1 MPVQSSPQKFMNRIE
16 NKEDRTLVDRFGAG
30 RFVITAEVV
39 PPVSCDPADLL
50 KKALPL
56 RKLADAVNV
65 TDSTNARAHLSSL
78 AAAAILIANGFEPIL
93 QITCRDR
100 NRIALQSDLLG
111 AAALGLRN
119 LLLLRGDHPS
129 AGDQPEAKPVF
140 DLDSPALIET
150 ARRLRDRGELPSG
163 RTISGRPRFLLGA
176 ADTPIDPPA
185 GWSPDALIR
194 KIAAGAQFAQTQFC
208 MDAGIVRRYVRCLA
222 DSGVPATFHLLIG
235 VAPLRSAGSARWMR
249 HNLPGT
255 IIPDAMI
262 KRIERAVDPKA
273 EGKRMCVEYLEEI
286 ADIPGVAGAHLMA
299 PGNEAALPEVIA
311 HAERIA
317 RRRMPA

>member
-1 MPVQSSPQKFMNRIE
+1 MNRIGE
-16 NKEDRTLVDRFGAG
+16 KDRPTLADRLDAG

-39 PPVSCDPADLL
+39 PPVSCDRADLL

-56 RKLADAVNV
+56 KDLADAVNV
-65 TDSTNARAHLSSL
+65 TDNTSARAHLGSL
-78 AAAAILIANGFEPIL
+78 AAAAILIENGFEPIL

-111 AAALGLRN
+111 AAAVGVRN

-129 AGDQPEAKPVF
+129 TGDQPHAKPVF
-140 DLDSPALIET
+140 DLDSRTLIET
-150 ARRLRDRGELPSG
+150 ARILRDRGELPSG
-163 RTISGRPRFLLGA
+163 RKVMGKPQFLLGA
-176 ADTPIDPPA
+176 ADTP
-185 GWSPDALIR
+185 
-194 KIAAGAQFAQTQFC
+194 QFC
-208 MDAGIVRRYVRCLA
+208 MDAGIVRRYVQCLA
-222 DSGVPATFHLLIG
+222 DSGVPATFYLLIG

-262 KRIERAVDPKA
+262 ERIDRATHPKA
-273 EGKRMCVEYLEEI
+273 EGRRICLEYLEEI

-299 PGNEAALPEVIA
+299 PGNDAAIPEVIA
-311 HAERIA
+311 QAGRIG

>member
-1 MPVQSSPQKFMNRIE
+1 MNRIGE
-16 NKEDRTLVDRFGAG
+16 KDRPTLADRLDAG

-39 PPVSCDPADLL
+39 PPVSCDRADLL

-56 RKLADAVNV
+56 KDLADAVNV
-65 TDSTNARAHLSSL
+65 TDNTSARAHLGSL
-78 AAAAILIANGFEPIL
+78 AAAAILIENGFEPIL

-111 AAALGLRN
+111 AAAVGVRN

-129 AGDQPEAKPVF
+129 TGDQPHAKPVF
-140 DLDSPALIET
+140 DLDSRTLIET
-150 ARRLRDRGELPSG
+150 ARILRDRGELPSG
-163 RTISGRPRFLLGA
+163 RKVMGKPRFLLGA

-185 GWSPDALIR
+185 GWSPDGLRR

-208 MDAGIVRRYVRCLA
+208 MDAGIVRRYVQCLA
-222 DSGVPATFHLLIG
+222 DSGVPATFYLLIG

-262 KRIERAVDPKA
+262 ERIDRATHPKA
-273 EGKRMCVEYLEEI
+273 EGRRICLEYLEEI

-299 PGNEAALPEVIA
+299 PGNDAAIPEVIA
-311 HAERIA
+311 QAGRIG
-317 RRRMPA
+317 RRRMLA